1 MLFRSKHPKHP
12 DGYFL
17 GPTLFTDVKP
27 DMVIAQEEIF
37 GPVLCVMKA
46 DSFDQAIDIVKA
58 HDLGN
63 ASSIFT
69 SSGKAA
75 REYRYRVEPSMLGV
89 NIGVA
94 APMAFFPFGG
104 AKGSFFGD
112 LKAHGR
118 DAIEFYT
125 DKKVTI
131 TRWF

>member
-1 MLFRSKHPKHP
+1 MRK
-12 DGYFL
+12 
-17 GPTLFTDVKP
+17 
-27 DMVIAQEEIF
+27 
-37 GPVLCVMKA
+37 
-46 DSFDQAIDIVKA
+46 

-63 ASSIFT
+63 ATSIFT
-69 SSGKAA
+69 SSGRAA

-104 AKGSFFGD
+104 SKHSFFGD

-125 DKKVTI
+125 DKKVVI
-131 TRWF
+131 SRWW